1 MRIILAESSRII
13 SREKSWNVKVNL
25 KIFNYKMLFFMFH
38 DGMKAASIAEKYIS
52 CVSGLC

>member
-13 SREKSWNVKVNL
+13 SREKSWNVKINL
-25 KIFNYKMLFFMFH
+25 KFFNYKMLFFMFY